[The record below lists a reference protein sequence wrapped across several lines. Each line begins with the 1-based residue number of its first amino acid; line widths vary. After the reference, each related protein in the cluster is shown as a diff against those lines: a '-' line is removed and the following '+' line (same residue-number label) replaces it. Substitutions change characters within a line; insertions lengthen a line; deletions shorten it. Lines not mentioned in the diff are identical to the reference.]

1 MAEDKLIV
9 GLSADIRDLQTK
21 LGEAQNILKGYAKE
35 AENIGNKGNK
45 GFNNITNS
53 IKGLIGAYVGLQA
66 AQAAVSKAFNTAL
79 QLDSIEAAYTQIFK
93 SSEIATLQLE
103 RLKVQ
108 ADELGL
114 SFMDLATS
122 YKSFAGAAYTT
133 GLTLKQTNEIFDA
146 VTNAAAQMKL
156 NSEQTQGTLLALSQ
170 MISKGTV
177 SMEELRQQLGERLPG
192 AMKIFADGL
201 GVSVEELNKM
211 IASGKVMANDAL
223 PKFAAR
229 LNEVYK
235 TTEPIKGLQAAV
247 NRLSNAFT
255 DAVSGGAIGKFFE
268 LIVNGATKAI
278 GVIENA
284 YKGFQLLINKSSFQG
299 NQIFDSGVGEINKLF
314 ETGGDK
320 AITQLAEL
328 IAEYNKLGKAYG
340 YATEEGKAYLE
351 LIKIAG
357 AAQQELLT
365 GTKKTTIQVVNSIIS
380 LENQLKTLT
389 ESYKSVEIGSKE
401 FIRLGKEIDNVKAKL
416 ENLRTAK
423 IAPLIKFEMPTMDSQ
438 FLTANVDLKGLEGAV
453 KPISD
458 FQAQTNM
465 LNGSLKELEAIGGSA
480 FTPIQIGV
488 NNIAKNLVSINS
500 LTEDLNIAQRRLNE
514 TTINTEEWTNLSNQV
529 ITLQKQLDGLKT
541 TVDTNTTSM
550 VGFVNIFSQGLTGA
564 FEAALNGTQSFGQ
577 AFENMLKQ
585 LIARLLA
592 AVAAAAALAALISI
606 ATGGANLKATL
617 GKLGI
622 KGGFGG
628 LLNLTSG
635 GLIGGAGNR
644 VVSPVGAGA
653 MAQGSVEFN
662 IMGDKLYG
670 VLKNYTS
677 RLDRLQ

>member
-21 LGEAQNILKGYAKE
+21 LGEAQNILKGYAKN
-35 AENIGNKGNK
+35 AENLGEKGSN
-45 GFNNITNS
+45 GFNKITS
-53 IKGLIGAYVGLQA
+53 SVKGLVGAYIGLQA

-122 YKSFAGAAYTT
+122 YKTFAGAAYTT

-247 NRLSNAFT
+247 NRLSNTFT

-278 GVIENA
+278 GVVENA
-284 YKGFQLLINKSSFQG
+284 YKGFQLLVNKSSFQG

-340 YATEEGKAYLE
+340 YATQEGKAYLE

-357 AAQQELLT
+357 AAQQELLKKPIKPVAT
-365 GTKKTTIQVVNSIIS
+365 PVGRVVGGEDMESMVGTSEQMK
-380 LENQLKTLT
+380 
-389 ESYKSVEIGSKE
+389 
-401 FIRLGKEIDNVKAKL
+401 
-416 ENLRTAK
+416 TAK
-423 IAPLIKFEMPTMDSQ
+423 ELYDLYQKFPQVLSSLGAEYARNPFFRDLINEDLNK
-438 FLTANVDLKGLEGAV
+438 NIKDLKGN
-453 KPISD
+453 ID
-458 FQAQTNM
+458 D
-465 LNGSLKELEAIGGSA
+465 LKTSSNLLFTDPAMEAYIGN
-480 FTPIQIGV
+480 IQ
-488 NNIAKNLVSINS
+488 NLVS
-500 LTEDLNIAQRRLNE
+500 
-514 TTINTEEWTNLSNQV
+514 
-529 ITLQKQLDGLKT
+529 
-541 TVDTNTTSM
+541 M
-550 VGFVNIFSQGLTGA
+550 VGGVL
-564 FEAALNGTQSFGQ
+564 TQSFESALTSGQDFLTVLGQ
-577 AFENMLKQ
+577 ALKA
-585 LIARLLA
+585 LLARLFA
-592 AVAAAAALAALISI
+592 AVLAAAALNALL
-606 ATGGANLKATL
+606 AFLTKGASLKA
-617 GKLGI
+617 
-622 KGGFGG
+622 GGSFTDIFKALSGFDLKSIGAMGG
-628 LLNLTSG
+628 GNSKIVSPT
-635 GLIGGAGNR
+635 GAGSLN
-644 VVSPVGAGA
+644 
-653 MAQGSVEFN
+653 QGSVEFN

-670 VLKNYTS
+670 VLQNYTS
-677 RLDRLQ
+677 RLSRLQ

>member
-21 LGEAQNILKGYAKE
+21 LGEAQNILKGYAKN
-35 AENIGNKGNK
+35 AENLGEKGSN
-45 GFNNITNS
+45 GFNKITS
-53 IKGLIGAYVGLQA
+53 SVKGLVGAYIGLQA

-122 YKSFAGAAYTT
+122 YKTFAGAAYTT

-247 NRLSNAFT
+247 NRLSNTFT

-278 GVIENA
+278 GVVENA
-284 YKGFQLLINKSSFQG
+284 YKGFQLLVNKSSFQG

-320 AITQLAEL
+320 AVTQLAEL

-340 YATEEGKAYLE
+340 YATQEGKAYLE

-357 AAQQELLT
+357 AAQQELLKKPIKPVAT
-365 GTKKTTIQVVNSIIS
+365 PVGRVVGGEDMESMVGTSEQMK
-380 LENQLKTLT
+380 
-389 ESYKSVEIGSKE
+389 
-401 FIRLGKEIDNVKAKL
+401 
-416 ENLRTAK
+416 TAK
-423 IAPLIKFEMPTMDSQ
+423 ELYDLYQKFPQVLSSLGAEYARNPFFRDLINEDLNK
-438 FLTANVDLKGLEGAV
+438 NIKDLKGN
-453 KPISD
+453 ID
-458 FQAQTNM
+458 D
-465 LNGSLKELEAIGGSA
+465 LKTSSNLLFTDPAMEAYIGN
-480 FTPIQIGV
+480 IQ
-488 NNIAKNLVSINS
+488 NLVS
-500 LTEDLNIAQRRLNE
+500 
-514 TTINTEEWTNLSNQV
+514 
-529 ITLQKQLDGLKT
+529 
-541 TVDTNTTSM
+541 M
-550 VGFVNIFSQGLTGA
+550 VGGA
-564 FEAALNGTQSFGQ
+564 LTQSFESALTSGQDFLTVLGQ
-577 AFENMLKQ
+577 ALKA
-585 LIARLLA
+585 LLARLFA
-592 AVAAAAALAALISI
+592 AVLAAAALNALL
-606 ATGGANLKATL
+606 AFLTKGASLKA
-617 GKLGI
+617 
-622 KGGFGG
+622 GGSFTDIFKALSGFDLKSIGAMGG
-628 LLNLTSG
+628 GNSKIVSPT
-635 GLIGGAGNR
+635 GAGSLN
-644 VVSPVGAGA
+644 
-653 MAQGSVEFN
+653 QGSVEFN

-670 VLKNYTS
+670 VLQNYTS
-677 RLDRLQ
+677 RLSRLQ